1 MLHLP
6 FHRGVRH
13 TSLLERIQVPP
24 HWLCLHMCPLAISL
38 VVGLH
43 PLLRLVVGFGN
54 IVLPPPHDAP
64 PRIRFKA
71 EIATLRTYPHLE

>member
-1 MLHLP
+1 MLRLA

-13 TSLLERIQVPP
+13 TPLLERIKVPP
-24 HWLCLHMCPLAISL
+24 PPGCVLTCILLQL

-54 IVLPPPHDAP
+54 IVLPPA
-64 PRIRFKA
+64 A
-71 EIATLRTYPHLE
+71 